1 MPSIPGNEYRSALLE
16 RVSYIVQCKNSAA
29 FQNVEG
35 FIHPEVSVDR
45 NARTDR
51 HLLSPQGKTVRACGG
66 TDLVEEIGRRTQ
78 KYGVLSLVGARAK
91 LHGLPRS
98 GLGQP
103 DPPLRRD

>member
-16 RVSYIVQCKNSAA
+16 WVSYIVQCENSAA

-35 FIHPEVSVDR
+35 FIHPQVSVGR

-66 TDLVEEIGRRTQ
+66 ADLDEDVA
-78 KYGVLSLVGARAK
+78 GVAKMNEMFALGGAKHISL
-91 LHGLPRS
+91 
-98 GLGQP
+98 
-103 DPPLRRD
+103 